1 MSSFMKSSG
10 GGGDEF
16 ALRRIENLNINLKV
30 TSDSKLGLI

>member
-16 ALRRIENLNINLKV
+16 ALRRIENLNILKV
-30 TSDSKLGLI
+30 TSNSTLGVI